1 MMMTVKASEIW
12 DLYWETVEDERRRL
26 RIENGEED
34 DEDTEEEEE

>member
-1 MMMTVKASEIW
+1 MTVKASEIW
-12 DLYWETVEDERRRL
+12 DLYWETVEDERRHL

>member
-1 MMMTVKASEIW
+1 MTVKASEIW
-12 DLYWETVEDERRRL
+12 DLYWEAVEDERRRL